1 MACVV
6 NLQTI
11 TVTLSPL
18 PGEKHPISLRKAPLY
33 LHQIPSWGLLSHITH
48 REVNAG
54 EHSAQQQS
62 SGAPSCPNN
71 APFGFSS
78 SILKARVY
86 HIPKKIQ
93 SQIFSGNRK
102 YLAPVMKAP
111 AVYQVFGKV
120 CHSSFV
126 SLCSM
131 TVRDRAPT
139 WECWGLSNLTKTY
152 FSLLQTHGE
161 GFVSVLETC
170 SKGNIHQPCY
180 NYAPLQSSSRRST

>member
-1 MACVV
+1 MCGQSANNHCH
-6 NLQTI
+6 TFS
-11 TVTLSPL
+11 T
-18 PGEKHPISLRKAPLY
+18 PGEKHPISLCKAPLY
-33 LHQIPSWGLLSHITH
+33 LHQIPSWPFLSHITR

-62 SGAPSCPNN
+62 SGAHSCPNN

-78 SILKARVY
+78 SILKAQVY

-102 YLAPVMKAP
+102 YLASVMKAP

-120 CHSSFV
+120 CDSSFV
-126 SLCSM
+126 SLCSL

-139 WECWGLSNLTKTY
+139 WEGWGLSSLTKTY
-152 FSLLQTHGE
+152 FHYCKHMG
-161 GFVSVLETC
+161 
-170 SKGNIHQPCY
+170 KGLFLY
-180 NYAPLQSSSRRST
+180 